1 MPAGE
6 RRSLAKRTGTG
17 YHPSMTPETPAERAR
32 RKFVFGVLEQA
43 SNILGAMAASVLVV
57 GLILPMIGA
66 FTGMATVSHADL
78 TQVATLV
85 IGFAALA
92 AVTAAIVRGLA
103 RAIDDDDGPLFRRK
117 RRDDLLSGEQ

>member
-1 MPAGE
+1 MA
-6 RRSLAKRTGTG
+6 A
-17 YHPSMTPETPAERAR
+17 ETPAERAR
-32 RKFVFGVLEQA
+32 RKFVFGVLEQV

-66 FTGMATVSHADL
+66 FTGMATVSHTDL